1 MPLHETFLD
10 AHPAA
15 LTLVVGTLVAGAL
28 AEWLVTFR
36 ERLATEGG
44 PRGRLA
50 ARTFVEA
57 TTTRTDAHQ
66 ESDRGTKRVLVVG
79 MIAGLFA
86 GWLAARYVPGADLPG
101 SGWLWVTLGVL
112 VMLAGFALRIVSI
125 AVLGRF
131 FRRDVTVEEGQSVVR
146 RGPYRYLRHPAYA
159 GNLLVAL
166 GFGIALANWLSIAA
180 LAVIPLLCHLPRI
193 RVEETALEEALGKPY
208 RDYEEETA
216 RLVPGLW

>member
-1 MPLHETFLD
+1 
-10 AHPAA
+10 
-15 LTLVVGTLVAGAL
+15 
-28 AEWLVTFR
+28 
-36 ERLATEGG
+36 
-44 PRGRLA
+44 
-50 ARTFVEA
+50 
-57 TTTRTDAHQ
+57 
-66 ESDRGTKRVLVVG
+66 
-79 MIAGLFA
+79 
-86 GWLAARYVPGADLPG
+86 
-101 SGWLWVTLGVL
+101 
-112 VMLAGFALRIVSI
+112 MLAGFALRIVSI